1 MASKEIRELI
11 KYGETLGFTTKKT
24 KTGHIMFT
32 GFGKKILSG
41 STPSDFRVVKILR
54 KNLRKL
60 SEGRIV
66 AKP

>member
-1 MASKEIRELI
+1 MAAKEIRQLI
-11 KYGETLGFTTKKT
+11 KYGKDLGFTIKLT

-41 STPSDFRVVKILR
+41 STPSDFRVIKMLR

-60 SEGRIV
+60 SQGRII
-66 AKP
+66 ARP